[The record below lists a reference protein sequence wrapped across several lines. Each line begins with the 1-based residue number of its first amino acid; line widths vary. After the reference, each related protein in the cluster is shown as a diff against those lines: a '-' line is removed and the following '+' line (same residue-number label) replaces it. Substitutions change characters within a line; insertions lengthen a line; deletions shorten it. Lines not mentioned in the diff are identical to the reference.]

1 MKKSITKFLA
11 AMFMGLMAK
20 SEKAPDDLMMAAD
33 YSRQRNYLLTNGGK
47 SPIPTRVL
55 NQRQKRKKIRQQP
68 HGK

>member
-1 MKKSITKFLA
+1 MKSITKFLA
-11 AMFMGLMAK
+11 AMFMGLMAQ
-20 SEKAPDDLMMAAD
+20 SERTPDQTRIAAD